1 MELHCGYDHAV
12 YCTALHYVP
21 SCTTRHAVLNFLMYV
36 CCTAGLESSFEA
48 TNAKLKEAQLT
59 VTQAKA
65 AVDTADA
72 HTQSKQSLYNQAV
85 LARDAARAAYDVAQQ
100 ELRLVQQAAQDASAA
115 LVKISET
122 AMAAQSKMDRT
133 QMAAAE
139 RNRKV
144 GEVVL
149 LLDSARLSSQCM
161 LIHAMQWRVGEGGG
175 QPCTWF
181 HCLYHNWPGC
191 LTVGVFAQVA
201 EAERSLQLIK
211 SQLMLAQA
219 KQQSTKLQIKYAQ
232 VKVAAH
238 SVTGTA
244 WSLCCSAVGWSATR
258 CLAGRQFSGIATCRA
273 C

>member
-1 MELHCGYDHAV
+1 
-12 YCTALHYVP
+12 
-21 SCTTRHAVLNFLMYV
+21 MYV
-36 CCTAGLESSFEA
+36 ESAGLESSYEA
-48 TNAKLKEAQLT
+48 TNAKLIEAQLT

-72 HTQSKQSLYNQAV
+72 HTQSKQSLYDQA
-85 LARDAARAAYDVAQQ
+85 LSARDAARAAYDVAQQ

-144 GEVVL
+144 GKVVVL
-149 LLDSARLSSQCM
+149 LDTCRNEHGA
-161 LIHAMQWRVGEGGG
+161 VGILRAGYVQGWWWSFMHWLYCLG
-175 QPCTWF
+175 CISVGLVNCLPKQPKTSNDC
-181 HCLYHNWPGC
+181 CC
-191 LTVGVFAQVA
+191 VACVQVA
-201 EAERSLQLIK
+201 EAERSLQLLK

-232 VKVAAH
+232 VKVPAH
-238 SVTGTA
+238 SHNGDSLVTV
-244 WSLCCSAVGWSATR
+244 L
-258 CLAGRQFSGIATCRA
+258 
-273 C
+273 